1 MESSMIGAFL
11 EVAFDSVWT
20 SFSWETVT
28 DWEASELF
36 TPDAFEMT
44 WEEIVDI
51 EKKINKRQA
60 IDQVSFG
67 APVLQDSL
75 DFEFTIYLPI
85 FPYTEVR
92 LLVSQISKHPRQAH
106 GR

>member
-20 SFSWETVT
+20 SFSWETLT

-36 TPDAFEMT
+36 TPDTPEMT
-44 WEEIVDI
+44 WEAVVHN
-51 EKKINKRQA
+51 EKKINKRQT

-67 APVLQDSL
+67 AQVLQDNV
-75 DFEFTIYLPI
+75 DFDFKIYLPI
-85 FPYTEVR
+85 FPYIEVR
-92 LLVSQISKHPRQAH
+92 LLVSQISKRLRRVH

>member
-1 MESSMIGAFL
+1 MENSMIGAFL
-11 EVAFDSVWT
+11 EVAFDSVWA

-36 TPDAFEMT
+36 TPDTSEMT
-44 WEEIVDI
+44 WEAVVDN

-67 APVLQDSL
+67 AQVLRDNV
-75 DFEFTIYLPI
+75 DFDFTIYLPI
-85 FPYTEVR
+85 FPYIEVL
-92 LLVSQISKHPRQAH
+92 LLVSQISKHLRQAH
-106 GR
+106 DR